1 MQSVTSKVKPIPEG
15 YHSVTPVLTVEGAS
29 NLIDFLR
36 QVFDAE
42 EEERFTGPDGRIR
55 HAEVRIGDSLIMIS
69 DATPEFPAFPAMINV
84 YIEDTDAAY
93 KRALRAGATS
103 LREPSDQF
111 YGDRTG
117 GVKDQF
123 GNQWWIATH
132 VEDVSQEELEKRM
145 KARESQ

>member
-1 MQSVTSKVKPIPEG
+1 MV
-15 YHSVTPVLTVEGAS
+15 
-29 NLIDFLR
+29 DFLR

-42 EEERFTGPDGRIR
+42 EEERFTGSDGRIR

-69 DATPEFPAFPAMINV
+69 DSSPEFPAISAMVNV
-84 YIEDTDAAY
+84 YVEDVDAAY
-93 KRALRAGATS
+93 KRALEGGAIS

-117 GVKDQF
+117 GVKDRY

-132 VEDVSQEELEKRM
+132 VEDVSEEELEKRM